1 MRQACVTHLATIR
14 AFVCEL
20 ATAAGV
26 SDPERFAAQWHILMK
41 GSIVAA
47 HEGDRD
53 AAMKARELGML
64 LLEREGVA
72 LPV

>member
-1 MRQACVTHLATIR
+1 VHLANIR
-14 AFVCEL
+14 AFLAER

-26 SDPERFAAQWHILMK
+26 ADAQRFATQWHILMK

-53 AAMKARELGML
+53 AALCAQELGRL
-64 LLEREGVA
+64 LLERHGVA
-72 LPV
+72 VPA